1 MVERGERNRERGFAV
16 GGARLVARVPHTRL
30 VFAVSETETIARPV
44 VLAPPVVAMEERER
58 SGLCVWVWEGRGVNR
73 REEEVSQWAGPS

>member
-1 MVERGERNRERGFAV
+1 M

-44 VLAPPVVAMEERER
+44 VLEPPVVAMEERER
-58 SGLCVWVWEGRGVNR
+58 SGLCVWVWEGGVK
-73 REEEVSQWAGPS
+73 